1 MPLDLEGWDASE
13 MAVNRAVPVEEQEA
27 LQNAEISRLIQLLRL
42 GRSRDRED
50 AGVINQMLKE
60 QSGAEVVPAELDRLP
75 GQASRR
81 RGLDAQAEINR
92 ALKDISGVEVY

>member
-42 GRSRDRED
+42 GRSRDQED
-50 AGVINQMLKE
+50 AG
-60 QSGAEVVPAELDRLP
+60 
-75 GQASRR
+75 
-81 RGLDAQAEINR
+81 
-92 ALKDISGVEVY
+92 

>member
-1 MPLDLEGWDASE
+1 MALDLESFDASE

-50 AGVINQMLKE
+50 AGLINQMLKE